1 MTDAPRTIRLGTRSS
16 DLALTQSSWVADLLR
31 ERGLRVELVPITTRG
46 DRSRRPLALMG
57 GVGVFAAALRTA
69 LLEGECDLAVHS
81 LKDLPVAP
89 VPGLTIA
96 AVPGREDI
104 ADVLVLAPHLTAQLR
119 SQSSDDGDA
128 LLAQLPDG
136 LRIGTGSPRRAAQ
149 IRALLPTCQ
158 IADIRGNV
166 PTRIARAAA
175 GDLDAVVLAA
185 AGLNRLGDT
194 LAELLAER
202 PVVPLPILPA
212 AAQGALAV
220 ECRSADAAGSGVFGS
235 ALAEALAA
243 IDDAGARAAIDAE
256 RAVLA
261 ELEAGC
267 AAPVGTH
274 GELLASGDLALTAA
288 VFALDGSETV
298 SATTTGHPWDAIA
311 IGRDLAREL
320 LAQGAGDIAEIGARH
335 TRARSDA
342 VPALAPT
349 TAGPDAGPLAG
360 RTVLVPRE
368 ADDHIVAEL
377 RATGAAV
384 IAHPVTLTEPID
396 VDTAALAAN
405 LLPSL
410 THLAITSPRTITR
423 LGELN
428 LLEAIRAAA
437 TPPGAASLASTS
449 GASPAAGRAPL
460 VIAAV
465 GPASAAAAEAAGLPV
480 TIRGTHD
487 AAALAA
493 AMIAAAQSPEP
504 SGPAE
509 PSEASA
515 PGELAEPAAAQAA
528 APHAW
533 LPASA
538 LAAPTLADALTAA
551 GWHVTRTPIY
561 TTRTRPSADQDVAD
575 AWHRGLIDAVVV
587 TAPSVAAA
595 LVELFGHVGP
605 GTAVVAIGEP
615 TARAIRAGGGLLA
628 ATAAQ
633 PTPAAICA
641 AVVDALGPDD
651 ERTGEPAHAE
661 APARTANPETTA
673 TPPEPKEQP

>member
-1 MTDAPRTIRLGTRSS
+1 M
-16 DLALTQSSWVADLLR
+16 
-31 ERGLRVELVPITTRG
+31 
-46 DRSRRPLALMG
+46 
-57 GVGVFAAALRTA
+57 
-69 LLEGECDLAVHS
+69 
-81 LKDLPVAP
+81 
-89 VPGLTIA
+89 
-96 AVPGREDI
+96 
-104 ADVLVLAPHLTAQLR
+104 
-119 SQSSDDGDA
+119 
-128 LLAQLPDG
+128 
-136 LRIGTGSPRRAAQ
+136 
-149 IRALLPTCQ
+149 
-158 IADIRGNV
+158 
-166 PTRIARAAA
+166 
-175 GDLDAVVLAA
+175 
-185 AGLNRLGDT
+185 
-194 LAELLAER
+194 
-202 PVVPLPILPA
+202 
-212 AAQGALAV
+212 
-220 ECRSADAAGSGVFGS
+220 
-235 ALAEALAA
+235 
-243 IDDAGARAAIDAE
+243 
-256 RAVLA
+256 
-261 ELEAGC
+261 
-267 AAPVGTH
+267 
-274 GELLASGDLALTAA
+274 
-288 VFALDGSETV
+288 
-298 SATTTGHPWDAIA
+298 
-311 IGRDLAREL
+311 
-320 LAQGAGDIAEIGARH
+320 
-335 TRARSDA
+335 
-342 VPALAPT
+342 PALAPT

-377 RATGAAV
+377 RAAGAAV

-396 VDTAALAAN
+396 VDAAALAAN

-423 LGELN
+423 LEELN

-493 AMIAAAQSPEP
+493 AMIAAAQ
-504 SGPAE
+504 G
-509 PSEASA
+509 
-515 PGELAEPAAAQAA
+515 A

-551 GWHVTRTPIY
+551 GWRVTRTPIY

-595 LVELFGHVGP
+595 LVELFGHAGP

-661 APARTANPETTA
+661 APARTANPETNA

>member
-104 ADVLVLAPHLTAQLR
+104 ADVLVLAPHLASQLR
-119 SQSSDDGDA
+119 SLHSDDGDA

-202 PVVPLPILPA
+202 LVVPLPILPA

-220 ECRSADAAGSGVFGS
+220 ECRSADAAGSSVFGS
-235 ALAEALAA
+235 ALAEALTA
-243 IDDAGARAAIDAE
+243 IDDAGARAVIDAE

-349 TAGPDAGPLAG
+349 TAGPEAGPLAG
-360 RTVLVPRE
+360 RTVFVPRE

-377 RATGAAV
+377 RAAGAAV

-396 VDTAALAAN
+396 VDAAALAAN

-423 LGELN
+423 LEELN
-428 LLEAIRAAA
+428 LLETIRATA
-437 TPPGAASLASTS
+437 TPPEAASLASTS

-487 AAALAA
+487 AATLAA

-504 SGPAE
+504 SEPAE
-509 PSEASA
+509 PPEASA
-515 PGELAEPAAAQAA
+515 PGELAEPAA

-551 GWHVTRTPIY
+551 GWRVTRTPIY

-595 LVELFGHVGP
+595 LVELFGHAGP

-641 AVVDALGPDD
+641 AVVNALRPDG

-661 APARTANPETTA
+661 APARTANPETNA

>member
-104 ADVLVLAPHLTAQLR
+104 ADVLVLAPHLASQLR
-119 SQSSDDGDA
+119 SLHSDDGDA

-202 PVVPLPILPA
+202 LVVRLPILPA

-220 ECRSADAAGSGVFGS
+220 ECRSADAAGSSVFGS
-235 ALAEALAA
+235 ALAEALTA
-243 IDDAGARAAIDAE
+243 IDDAGARAVIDAE

-349 TAGPDAGPLAG
+349 TAGPEAGPLAD

-377 RATGAAV
+377 RAAGAAV

-396 VDTAALAAN
+396 VDAAALAAN

-423 LGELN
+423 LEELN
-428 LLEAIRAAA
+428 LLETIRAAA
-437 TPPGAASLASTS
+437 TPPEAASLASTS

-465 GPASAAAAEAAGLPV
+465 GPASAAAGEAAGLPV

-487 AAALAA
+487 AATLAA
-493 AMIAAAQSPEP
+493 AMI
-504 SGPAE
+504 
-509 PSEASA
+509 
-515 PGELAEPAAAQAA
+515 AAAQAA

-551 GWHVTRTPIY
+551 GWRVTRTPIY

-595 LVELFGHVGP
+595 LVELFGHAGP

-615 TARAIRAGGGLLA
+615 TARAIRADGGLLA

-641 AVVDALGPDD
+641 AVVNALRPDG

>member
-104 ADVLVLAPHLTAQLR
+104 ADVLVLAPHLASQLR
-119 SQSSDDGDA
+119 SLHSDDGDA

-202 PVVPLPILPA
+202 LVVPLPILPA

-220 ECRSADAAGSGVFGS
+220 ECRSADAVGSSVFGS

-243 IDDAGARAAIDAE
+243 IDDAGPRAAIDAE

-288 VFALDGSETV
+288 VFALDGSQTV

-320 LAQGAGDIAEIGARH
+320 LAQGAGEIAEIGARH

-349 TAGPDAGPLAG
+349 TAGPEAGPLAG

-377 RATGAAV
+377 RAAGAAV

-396 VDTAALAAN
+396 VDAAALAAN

-423 LGELN
+423 LEELN
-428 LLEAIRAAA
+428 LLETIRAAA
-437 TPPGAASLASTS
+437 TPPEAASLASTS

-493 AMIAAAQSPEP
+493 AMIAAAQ
-504 SGPAE
+504 G
-509 PSEASA
+509 
-515 PGELAEPAAAQAA
+515 A

-551 GWHVTRTPIY
+551 GWRVTRTPIY

-595 LVELFGHVGP
+595 LVELFGHAGP

-641 AVVDALGPDD
+641 AVVDALRPDD

-661 APARTANPETTA
+661 APARTANPETNA
-673 TPPEPKEQP
+673 TPPELKEQP